1 MTLSLPPRTFFYL
14 GHAYEPTLEIR
25 QDDDTVLRLPM
36 SWVGSGRSAD
46 EGVWVAELSG
56 LPPDGEWQ
64 FRIDL
69 GDGRCEQPEFAPFYT
84 TTLRRVWFQDRQ
96 AFGYRP
102 APLVSPPRVV
112 KLPEFGGRLSP
123 RPLYLY
129 LPRGH
134 DEHTEKRYPVLY
146 MHDGQNCFEAF
157 VDDSYAGSWQAD
169 ITANLLIRQG
179 LMRECIIVGVS
190 NGQEQ
195 RILEYL
201 PPYARHLPP
210 PRRPTR
216 PAAPDEAAE
225 QPQRPLRPVPGR
237 AQHTAAYYREVAAYV
252 ERAYRGIADRDRRAT
267 CGSSMGGLLSVYLAW
282 EHTDFARHHA
292 ALSPSFWITRNPD
305 GTMEA
310 VNRLRS
316 LPRRDVRLWL
326 DSGTRSTPTRGD
338 DGMRDTQL
346 ARAAL
351 LAAGYVE
358 GRDFVYYLDEG
369 AIHSETAWAARLPLI
384 FQFLFPT
391 DDDDLL

>member
-1 MTLSLPPRTFFYL
+1 MTLSLPPRSFFYL

-25 QDDDTVLRLPM
+25 LDDGVLRLPM

-46 EGVWVAELSG
+46 EGIWVAELSS
-56 LPPDGEWQ
+56 LPADGEWQ
-64 FRIDL
+64 FRLDL

-84 TTLRRVWFQDRQ
+84 TTLRRVWFQDHQ

-102 APLVSPPRVV
+102 APVVSPPQVV
-112 KLPEFGGRLSP
+112 KIPEFKGRLSP
-123 RPLYLY
+123 RPLYIY
-129 LPRGH
+129 LPRGY

-179 LMRECIIVGVS
+179 LMRECIIVGVG

-210 PRRPTR
+210 PRRPTK
-216 PAAPDEAAE
+216 PVTPEEAAE
-225 QPQRPLRPVPGR
+225 QPQRPLRPVSGR
-237 AQHTAAYYREVAAYV
+237 ANHTAAYYREVAAYV
-252 ERAYRGIADRDRRAT
+252 EQTYRALPDRDARAT

-282 EHTDFARHHA
+282 EHPDFARHHA

-305 GTMEA
+305 GSMEA

-351 LAAGYVE
+351 LAAGYDE

-391 DDDDLL
+391 TDDDLL